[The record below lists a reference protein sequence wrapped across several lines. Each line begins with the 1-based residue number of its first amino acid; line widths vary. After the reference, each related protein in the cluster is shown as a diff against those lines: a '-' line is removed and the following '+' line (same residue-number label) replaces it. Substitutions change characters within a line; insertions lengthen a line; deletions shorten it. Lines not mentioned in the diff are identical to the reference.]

1 MCLGSLRW
9 ALYRSSFSEMCL
21 HSVQIIIDT
30 SCLSHILVTTIVWY
44 PSRRLRLEL
53 ISYTIFTISYFL
65 LMFLSKK
72 YNNIT
77 RNLCLTSSWPIVLM
91 IKRKKIFKVVNWFV
105 TTLIKTFFQ
114 SSNTFK
120 DLEINVSGNALEVVK
135 RIIMRLFHAVAKFI
149 LTIKMK
155 SEESKR

>member
-1 MCLGSLRW
+1 MSFVSFFVLGDVSTFGANHHRHLLFIPHPRHHN
-9 ALYRSSFSEMCL
+9 RVVSFASFA
-21 HSVQIIIDT
+21 SGT
-30 SCLSHILVTTIVWY
+30 Y
-44 PSRRLRLEL
+44 L
-53 ISYTIFTISYFL
+53 IHHFHYFL
-65 LMFLSKK
+65 FSFNVLIQNN
-72 YNNIT
+72 NNIT

-91 IKRKKIFKVVNWFV
+91 IKRNKIFKVVNWFV